1 VSLLFRNVTFRYDL
15 SAQPLFR
22 QFNADF
28 HAGWSGVVGA
38 NGSGKTTLL
47 YLAAGLLEP
56 TEGRIIRPRR
66 IVLCEQRTDAP
77 PDDLGELLRS
87 RDAEAL
93 RLRAALGIGGDWENR
108 WTTLSHG
115 ERKRAQIAAALRS
128 VPDVLLLD
136 EPTNHV
142 DAEVRSLLR
151 DALARHRGVG
161 ILVSHDRSLL
171 DDLCGWCVFLDP
183 PRHLVFRGGYTR
195 ASEQRALDESRA
207 AEAYQ
212 RRQRDVLRIEAE
224 QRRRRAEASAAD
236 RRCSKRGLALHDSDG
251 RAKINAARVSGADGH
266 AGRLASQLDGRL
278 RQAVQ
283 ALREERPVKR
293 YDMNFWLPDS
303 HSCRNAL
310 LRMRA
315 GTIQLG
321 GGKTLAFPDLEIG
334 PRDRIAL
341 SGPNGGGK
349 STLVRRIL
357 ENVTLSSQRVLYM
370 SQEVDLKE
378 TAELASRIAALPTHL
393 KGLLMTVMSCLG
405 SRPEQIIGHLEQS
418 PGEVRKLL
426 LAFGVTRS
434 PHLIVMDEPT
444 NHLDLPAVEL
454 LEGALASCPCA
465 LLLVSHDERFLGR
478 LAGIRWRIAPGGHGE
493 SVLTVS

>member
-1 VSLLFRNVTFRYDL
+1 MSLLFHNVTFRYDL
-15 SAQPLFR
+15 SGQPLFR

-47 YLAAGLLEP
+47 HLAAGLLEP
-56 TEGRIIRPRR
+56 SEGRIIRPAR
-66 IVLCEQRTDAP
+66 IALCEQRTDAP
-77 PDDLGELLRS
+77 PDSFEEFLRS
-87 RDAEAL
+87 QDPEAL
-93 RLRAALGIGGDWENR
+93 RLRASLVIGRDWKDR

-115 ERKRAQIAAALRS
+115 ERKRAQIAAALHLA
-128 VPDVLLLD
+128 PDVLLLD

-151 DALARHRGVG
+151 DALARHLGVG

-183 PRHLVFRGGYTR
+183 PRHLVFPGGYTR
-195 ASEQRALDESRA
+195 ASELRALDESRA
-207 AEAYQ
+207 AEEH
-212 RRQRDVLRIEAE
+212 RRLQKDVQRIEAE

-236 RRCSKRGLALHDSDG
+236 RRRSKRGLALHDSDG
-251 RAKINAARVSGADGH
+251 RAKIDAARVSGADGH

-283 ALREERPVKR
+283 ALREDRPVKR
-293 YDMNFWLPDS
+293 YDMDFWLPDS
-303 HSCRNAL
+303 RSDRNYI
-310 LRMRA
+310 LRTTGGSLR
-315 GTIQLG
+315 LG
-321 GGKTLAFPDLEIG
+321 SMKTLIYPDLEIG

-341 SGPNGGGK
+341 SGPNGAGK

-357 ENVTLSSQRVLYM
+357 ENVTVPFGRLLYM
-370 SQEVDLKE
+370 PQEVDLKE
-378 TAELASRIAALPTHL
+378 TAELASKVAALPAHL
-393 KGLLMTVMSCLG
+393 KGLLMTVVSCLG
-405 SRPEQIIGHLEQS
+405 SRPEQIIGHDEPS
-418 PGEVRKLL
+418 PGEIRKLL
-426 LAFGVTRS
+426 LAFGATQS

-454 LEGALASCPCA
+454 LENALSSCPCA
-465 LLLVSHDERFLGR
+465 LLLVSHDERFLER
-478 LAGIRWRIAPGGHGE
+478 LATIRWRIEPGENGGRLVVE
-493 SVLTVS
+493 R